1 MPAPNPVAVQAGPAC
16 GRLQP
21 ETHPLFLIHDA
32 SGLIS
37 NYLKLGQ
44 LGTRVY
50 GIYDPKFDSNGLG
63 GWQNV
68 RDMALHYITLIKRR
82 QPRGQILIGGWSFGG
97 IIAVEIAR
105 ILAVQGRGLTVS
117 RVIML
122 DTVYPRCQRPEATK
136 EGTVQH
142 VPGVEGLNAQTAE
155 RLMTAV
161 ARATCLADRW
171 IVPQWTLPRPLQ
183 ESRSTSLPGQLPIPP
198 PVILIRAGEM
208 VVMPEENA
216 MCVLDRTRF
225 LPQLGWEDFHPE
237 FISEVIQVKGNHYTL
252 FDETIPLSWRKGY
265 ASGGVWHGCT
275 MSAPKNEKVSW
286 MSLPRKDQ
294 LFVLCLM
301 RFAEP
306 IVSASL
312 GSFDPKLSSAEVIRQ
327 VSVLKSAFTVA
338 QCISVLFVGKIA
350 DSSWGGRKPVLLAL
364 VLRILEGLLNGNI
377 AIMRTMVSEIVQEK
391 RKIANEVA
399 VQEEMEPMV
408 ESNLES
414 PGTPAKKFE
423 TPQKANFLPFRR
435 MLTRNLLF
443 TLLSYT
449 MLETHVTAYNS
460 LWPSFLSDPVASVEE
475 RRQWRLPFFF
485 SGGAGMAT
493 DQIGWTLAVL
503 GAVGLP
509 AQLFLFPRIQ
519 QRLGNIRTLRL
530 FQLGFPLVHALVPYI
545 AVMPSATPPPAG
557 KSGPYVWV
565 LIVLVQTILML
576 CAVFV
581 MPTQVMLIN
590 NASPH
595 PSARART
602 HTIYTQTFL
611 QSHPPKK
618 IPGIMGS
625 ISGLTAAQQYEIEH
639 YGDHRVEYPAS
650 LWALLTAYH
659 QGPLRSA
666 HDLGAGYGNGMEGL
680 LRLLHGSGASLSK
693 AILTEPKA
701 FLIEAARAR
710 LPPMFPDTAFGY
722 RNKKGE
728 DPWDGVLGLESGQL
742 DLVLSCEA
750 IHWTDLAP
758 TLVNINNSLRP
769 GGTFAAVL
777 YSPLP
782 QIVGNTPATESLR
795 SLVESHVN
803 KLISE
808 SWMDEGWKRCMR
820 QLYSGLASLPLDGDQ
835 WTDAKLVEINNV
847 EGWWCPSTYRSPE
860 SLEQKVGAA
869 YKALERIVIPVDA
882 NWRRTV
888 SSPEW
893 LKQMLVSFRLN
904 FSDSSWAS
912 NEWRHLEQALDGQD
926 VQLEWAVHVVL
937 ARKK

>member
-252 FDETIPLSWRKGY
+252 FDETI
-265 ASGGVWHGCT
+265 
-275 MSAPKNEKVSW
+275 
-286 MSLPRKDQ
+286 
-294 LFVLCLM
+294 
-301 RFAEP
+301 
-306 IVSASL
+306 
-312 GSFDPKLSSAEVIRQ
+312 
-327 VSVLKSAFTVA
+327 
-338 QCISVLFVGKIA
+338 
-350 DSSWGGRKPVLLAL
+350 AL

-590 NASPH
+590 
-595 PSARART
+595 
-602 HTIYTQTFL
+602 
-611 QSHPPKK
+611 K
-618 IPGIMGS
+618 
-625 ISGLTAAQQYEIEH
+625 
-639 YGDHRVEYPAS
+639 
-650 LWALLTAYH
+650 
-659 QGPLRSA
+659 
-666 HDLGAGYGNGMEGL
+666 
-680 LRLLHGSGASLSK
+680 
-693 AILTEPKA
+693 
-701 FLIEAARAR
+701 
-710 LPPMFPDTAFGY
+710 
-722 RNKKGE
+722 
-728 DPWDGVLGLESGQL
+728 
-742 DLVLSCEA
+742 
-750 IHWTDLAP
+750 
-758 TLVNINNSLRP
+758 
-769 GGTFAAVL
+769 
-777 YSPLP
+777 
-782 QIVGNTPATESLR
+782 
-795 SLVESHVN
+795 
-803 KLISE
+803 
-808 SWMDEGWKRCMR
+808 
-820 QLYSGLASLPLDGDQ
+820 
-835 WTDAKLVEINNV
+835 
-847 EGWWCPSTYRSPE
+847 
-860 SLEQKVGAA
+860 
-869 YKALERIVIPVDA
+869 
-882 NWRRTV
+882 
-888 SSPEW
+888 
-893 LKQMLVSFRLN
+893 
-904 FSDSSWAS
+904 
-912 NEWRHLEQALDGQD
+912 
-926 VQLEWAVHVVL
+926 
-937 ARKK
+937 